1 MAETRRRVNN
11 GITLFVPW
19 IENTN
24 AAGGREA
31 RYKRS
36 LSACSLDINGIRGNM
51 EGYSKFLIKY
61 L

>member
-1 MAETRRRVNN
+1 VNN